1 MQMLTIDAIAATTW
15 SWDNR
20 TSRYR
25 DTETGRFVNAAQL
38 KALQQ
43 RNIELIGRNIES
55 LGDLLIQDQIS
66 LKSWQES
73 TMQALKTLHLHQMV
87 LAKGGLKQT
96 FAVDYLQVGRTLKDE
111 YSYLRAF
118 AEDIQRGYSLDK
130 NGNQIPMT
138 IGRFQSRL
146 NLYVKRGA
154 VSFNHGQQSL
164 QPYDGYMFR
173 TLGATDRHCSDCL
186 RYAAA
191 GIVSIGALP
200 VPTEACQCR
209 ANCRCT
215 AHYFATLEEAI
226 FAKKG

>member
-1 MQMLTIDAIAATTW
+1 MLTVDAISTDLW
-15 SWDNR
+15 GWDEK

-25 DTETGRFVNAAQL
+25 DSSTGRFVNANQL

-55 LGDLLIQDQIS
+55 LGNLLIQDQIN

-111 YSYLRAF
+111 YSYLRSF
-118 AEDIQRGYSLDK
+118 AEDIQRGYTVDK
-130 NGNQIPMT
+130 NGNQSPMT
-138 IGRFQSRL
+138 IARFQSRL

-154 VSFNHGQQSL
+154 VSFNHGEQSR

-173 TLGATDRHCSDCL
+173 RLGATDRHCSDCV

-200 VPTEACQCR
+200 VPAEACQCR
-209 ANCRCT
+209 ANCRCSV
-215 AHYFATLEEAI
+215 HYFKTLEDAI
-226 FAKKG
+226 AAKEN